1 MIIYKKYEFLKYQI
15 SPSLRSRSGSRTTV
29 TRPRRRSRRKVLSLS
44 LPAAHSHRAASACL
58 SPAASL
64 PTLPLWLAAAAAR
77 LAQMPLSL
85 PIPLPASIPRLTF
98 HHSDLSPS
106 PLLPLLTTIPPSH
119 LFYQPTP
126 QHLRSPHPPHFHQ
139 HFSQTTTPFSR
150 PLVKT

>member
-58 SPAASL
+58 SPAASFN
-64 PTLPLWLAAAAAR
+64 TLPLWLAAAR

-85 PIPLPASIPRLTF
+85 PTPLPASIPRLTF

-126 QHLRSPHPPHFHQ
+126 QHLPSPHPPRFHQ